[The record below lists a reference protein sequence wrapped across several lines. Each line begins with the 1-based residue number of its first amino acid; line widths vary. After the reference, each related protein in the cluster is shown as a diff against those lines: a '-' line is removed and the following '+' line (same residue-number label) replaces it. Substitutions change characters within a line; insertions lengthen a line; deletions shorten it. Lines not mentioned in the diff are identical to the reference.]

1 LPRAGC
7 APIRRGRAGLAPIRR
22 GRAVTGPKRLG
33 RPRAVEVQVGDDG
46 IPIRVGARKIDSVL
60 EDWLV
65 EDRWWTDRPVRRRY
79 LELVTQDG
87 RCVLVFR
94 ELLSGRWFTQRG

>member
-1 LPRAGC
+1 M
-7 APIRRGRAGLAPIRR
+7 
-22 GRAVTGPKRLG
+22 TGAKRLA
-33 RPRAVEVQVGDDG
+33 RPRAIGVEVGADG
-46 IPIRVGARKIDSVL
+46 LPVAFGAKRVDSVL

-79 LELVTQDG
+79 LELVLENG

-94 ELLSGRWFTQRG
+94 DLMNGRWYTQRG

>member
-1 LPRAGC
+1 MTA
-7 APIRRGRAGLAPIRR
+7 
-22 GRAVTGPKRLG
+22 PKRLG
-33 RPRAVEVQVGDDG
+33 RPRAAEVVAGPDG
-46 IPIRVGARKIDSVL
+46 IPAAFGASRVDSIL

-79 LELVTQDG
+79 LELVLDSG

-94 ELLSGRWFTQRG
+94 DLINGRWYTQRG

>member
-1 LPRAGC
+1 MTA
-7 APIRRGRAGLAPIRR
+7 
-22 GRAVTGPKRLG
+22 PKRLAKP
-33 RPRAVEVQVGDDG
+33 RPADV
-46 IPIRVGARKIDSVL
+46 RVGADGLPAELGRTRVDSVL

-79 LELVTQDG
+79 QELVLDDG

-94 ELLSGRWFTQRG
+94 DLVSGRWFTQRA